1 MMAFLVPM
9 SVMGQETLT
18 VHNGSTTNEYVPIY
32 GYWCDAYQ
40 KCEMVYPASE
50 LAVMNGG
57 EISQLI
63 FYANSSS
70 TSWGGSFQ
78 VFLKEVDFT
87 TISAFQGNSDATVV
101 YQGTLNVSNSQAVVN
116 FSQNYT
122 YNGGNL
128 LIGVYRT
135 TKGSYTGCSFYG
147 ENMSGASVQGYN
159 SSDINSVSPTQ
170 RNFLPKTT
178 FTYEYG
184 NNPKNLT
191 SSNVTA
197 HGATLSWT
205 APNED
210 VIGYAY
216 QYQPAGGGWTTL
228 ESTTET
234 SVTLYGLTSDTD
246 YNFQVKALY
255 PDNVESNFATTTFHT
270 QVSCPKPVDLQAT
283 LTQGNATVATLSW
296 IESGEATDWVLQ
308 YSPNADFT
316 GAIAVNVNNTPSCSI
331 INLTPET
338 KYYARVKA
346 DCGGGDQ
353 SQWSNTLTFRP
364 TNCNV
369 VTIGEGT
376 GTTAMFPRAM
386 T

>member
-1 MMAFLVPM
+1 MKTKALQHLTSRNRLALLLLLAAFLVPM

-18 VHNGSTTNEYVPIY
+18 VHNGSTTNGYVPIY

-40 KCEMVYPASE
+40 KCEMVYPAAE
-50 LAVMNGG
+50 LSAMNGS
-57 EISQLI
+57 EINKLQ
-63 FYANSSS
+63 FYTEANPNN
-70 TSWGGSFQ
+70 WNGSFQ

-87 TISAFQGNSDATVV
+87 SISSYQGNSGATIV
-101 YQGTLNVSNSQAVVN
+101 YEGTLNVSSQQVIVN
-116 FSQNYT
+116 FAQNYA

-135 TKGSYTGCSFYG
+135 APDSYSSCNFYG
-147 ENMSGASVQGYN
+147 ETVSGASVQGYSN
-159 SSDINSVSPTQ
+159 SGLSSVSATQ
-170 RNFLPKTT
+170 RNFLPKAT

-184 NNPKNLT
+184 NKPKNLT
-191 SSNVTA
+191 ATNVTS

-316 GAIAVNVNNTPSCSI
+316 GAIA
-331 INLTPET
+331 E
-338 KYYARVKA
+338 
-346 DCGGGDQ
+346 
-353 SQWSNTLTFRP
+353 
-364 TNCNV
+364 
-369 VTIGEGT
+369 
-376 GTTAMFPRAM
+376 
-386 T
+386 